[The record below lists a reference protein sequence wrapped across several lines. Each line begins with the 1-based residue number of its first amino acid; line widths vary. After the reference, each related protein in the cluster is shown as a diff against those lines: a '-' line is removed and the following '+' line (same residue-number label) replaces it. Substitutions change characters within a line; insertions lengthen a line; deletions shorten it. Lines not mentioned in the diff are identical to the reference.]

1 MRKYASCLDAD
12 ERNRRVKTLSKVKA
26 HKEYACEVH
35 LLKTRMNKRA
45 RSAGCKSILPAFCTF
60 CYGIFFHYSSKYTP
74 ILMHMKYKHGIVN
87 TILNIYGSYLSWLN
101 IPASCN
107 YQIKSLEY
115 SSEYLCVCDITLA
128 IIYFSTLYF
137 CIRVKHIRMLDTVL
151 RVKMHGYLDIPIWF
165 QSLARLLTRTTARTW
180 SIMEWRQAL
189 LIPKEKGKI

>member
-1 MRKYASCLDAD
+1 MSHPPPPSRSLCHSYSFLFPPLPPFLNLFFSSSPIRKYASCLDAD

-87 TILNIYGSYLSWLN
+87 TILNIYGSYLS
-101 IPASCN
+101 
-107 YQIKSLEY
+107 
-115 SSEYLCVCDITLA
+115 
-128 IIYFSTLYF
+128 
-137 CIRVKHIRMLDTVL
+137 
-151 RVKMHGYLDIPIWF
+151 
-165 QSLARLLTRTTARTW
+165 
-180 SIMEWRQAL
+180 
-189 LIPKEKGKI
+189 